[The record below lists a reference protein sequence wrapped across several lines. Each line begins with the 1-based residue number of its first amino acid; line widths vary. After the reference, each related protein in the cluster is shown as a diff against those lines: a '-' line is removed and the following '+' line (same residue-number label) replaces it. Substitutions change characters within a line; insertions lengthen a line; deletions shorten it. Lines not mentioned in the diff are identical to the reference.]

1 MLLNLHVKNL
11 ALIEES
17 EVDFGEGL
25 NILTGETGAGKSI
38 LLGSI
43 HLALG
48 AKFDKDMLRK
58 GAENALVELTFSCDE
73 AIADKLKEL
82 DIEAEETVTISRRL
96 SAGKTV
102 SRINGETVGL
112 KQIKEL
118 AGILIDI
125 HGQHEHQSLL
135 NKKKHLEILDSYC
148 GAEGQAV
155 MEQVKDLYHKV
166 KELQNQIEQES
177 MDEEARIREQDL
189 LEFEVNEI
197 ESARLTIG
205 EDEELEKMYR
215 KMINGKKITENL
227 AECYQYTGGSGNADA
242 ANMLGRAI
250 RCISTVS
257 EYDPQI
263 EQLEEQLLQI
273 EDLMSDFNHELA
285 SYLSDM
291 EFDEADFRATE
302 DRLNEINRLKD
313 KYGYSIEKI
322 LEGYDEKVK
331 RLEILA
337 DYSVYMTELGRKLQA
352 LEKELRKACEE
363 LSAIRNKNAVI
374 LEEQLT
380 QSLLNLNFL
389 TVQFKIEINQTSD
402 FTAKGTDDV
411 EFKISTNPG
420 EPVKSLGQVASG
432 GELSRVMLAI
442 KTVLASKDA
451 VDTLIFDEI
460 DAGISGKTAWKVSE
474 QLNVAASAHQVI
486 CITHLPQI
494 AAMAD
499 KHFLI
504 EKSADASG
512 TVTEIRELKH
522 EENLHELARL
532 LGGDDMT
539 ETAMIHAKE
548 MRSQAMT
555 YKNK

>member
-1 MLLNLHVKNL
+1 MLSLLH
-11 ALIEES
+11 IENIAVIECA
-17 EVDFGEGL
+17 DIAFDAGF

-58 GAENALVELTFSCDE
+58 GAENALVELTFSCDDTV
-73 AIADKLKEL
+73 ADKLKEL

-96 SAGKTV
+96 SAGKSV

-148 GAEGQAV
+148 GAEGLAV
-155 MEQVKDLYHKV
+155 MEQVKTLYH
-166 KELQNQIEQES
+166 EMRDLQNRIEQES

-197 ESARLTIG
+197 ESARLVPG

-227 AECYQYTGGSGNADA
+227 AECYQYTGSSGNADA
-242 ANMLGRAI
+242 ASMLGRAI
-250 RCISTVS
+250 RCISSVS

-291 EFDEADFRATE
+291 EFDDADFKATE

-322 LEGYDEKVK
+322 LEGYEEKVK

-337 DYSVYMTELGRKLQA
+337 DYSVYIAEMERKLQA
-352 LEKELRKACEE
+352 LEKELRKTCDE
-363 LSAIRNKNAVI
+363 LSAIRKKNSMI

-380 QSLLNLNFL
+380 KSLLNLNFL
-389 TVQFKIEINQTSD
+389 TVQFKIEISQTAD
-402 FTAKGTDDV
+402 FTVKGTDDV

-432 GELSRVMLAI
+432 GELSRVM
-442 KTVLASKDA
+442 
-451 VDTLIFDEI
+451 
-460 DAGISGKTAWKVSE
+460 
-474 QLNVAASAHQVI
+474 
-486 CITHLPQI
+486 
-494 AAMAD
+494 
-499 KHFLI
+499 
-504 EKSADASG
+504 
-512 TVTEIRELKH
+512 
-522 EENLHELARL
+522 
-532 LGGDDMT
+532 
-539 ETAMIHAKE
+539 
-548 MRSQAMT
+548 
-555 YKNK
+555 